1 MEQENQVPKKEE
13 QKAEKK
19 KLTWKDWLIF
29 IGGMA
34 LLVSIKPILRAV
46 MGNSSSSSSSSNIQI
61 DLDIPESEPIDYEA
75 LFDEAFEE
83 SKTTE

>member
-1 MEQENQVPKKEE
+1 MEQETKQTDAKS
-13 QKAEKK
+13 EKK

-34 LLVSIKPILRAV
+34 LLVSIKPILRAILPS
-46 MGNSSSSSSSSNIQI
+46 GGSSSSSSNIQI

-83 SKTTE
+83 TKTTE